1 MIIPQFE
8 PVIINNSKL
17 KIKQVG
23 MIDYL
28 VAWQAMKDF
37 TNLRTN
43 NIYDE
48 IWLVQHPPVYTLGI
62 AGNPKHLLHQ
72 NGIEI
77 IKTDRGGQI
86 TYHGPGQLVAYLL
99 LDIRRLK
106 IGVRELVRKMENAVI
121 DLLKDYH
128 ISAES
133 RLDAPGVY
141 VANAKIAALGLKIK
155 RGFCYHG
162 IALNIDMDL
171 TPFYAINPCGY
182 PGLKVTQTKD
192 LGITDGLEILSNKF
206 TEKLKISI
214 FNNRSM

>member
-8 PVIINNSKL
+8 PIITNAKL

-106 IGVRELVRKMENAVI
+106 LGVRELVRRMENAVI
-121 DLLKDYH
+121 ELLKDYH
-128 ISAES
+128 IAAES

-155 RGFCYHG
+155 RGYCYHG

-192 LGITDGLEILSNKF
+192 LGINDGLEILSNKF

-214 FNNRSM
+214 FNDRSV

>member
-1 MIIPQFE
+1 MITPQFE
-8 PVIINNSKL
+8 SVINNAKL

-43 NIYDE
+43 NIHDE

-128 ISAES
+128 IAAES

-192 LGITDGLEILSNKF
+192 LGITDGLEILSDKL

-214 FNNRSM
+214 FNNRSV